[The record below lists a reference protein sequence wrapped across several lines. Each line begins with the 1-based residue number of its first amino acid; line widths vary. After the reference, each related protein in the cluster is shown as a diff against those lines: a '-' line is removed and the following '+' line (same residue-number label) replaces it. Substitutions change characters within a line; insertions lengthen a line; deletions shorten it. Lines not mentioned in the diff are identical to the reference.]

1 MEKALG
7 KVGSIKVKAGSY
19 WISKK
24 AKQELSNISDDL
36 TEPPWLKRMKRKKR
50 FQIWSDINA
59 GVEVDG
65 ALFLIDIRGHTW
77 NAPTNHGLNIVRF
90 ACRSTILVFDNYQ
103 LTLDLVE
110 VSTCQACLSGSN
122 IRWVTP
128 RKSSGWLP
136 RTKTFSSTVE
146 EKAKWIFNK
155 LKGKPV
161 KSLPELLREYN
172 LPPGLFPNNIVSY
185 EFDETKAKL
194 VVYLPSTCE
203 VTFKDSSV
211 IRYATRVKGIL
222 LRGKL
227 TNIEGMKTKVLV
239 WIKVTNVAVEG
250 YRSDKVWFTAGVK
263 KSRTRDAYDLPRDAH
278 LPTYLRWCYSCKFYS
293 A

>member
-7 KVGSIKVKAGSY
+7 KVGSIKVKAGSF
-19 WISKK
+19 WISKL

-36 TEPPWLKRMKRKKR
+36 T
-50 FQIWSDINA
+50 
-59 GVEVDG
+59 
-65 ALFLIDIRGHTW
+65 
-77 NAPTNHGLNIVRF
+77 
-90 ACRSTILVFDNYQ
+90 
-103 LTLDLVE
+103 
-110 VSTCQACLSGSN
+110 
-122 IRWVTP
+122 
-128 RKSSGWLP
+128 
-136 RTKTFSSTVE
+136 TFSSTVE

-161 KSLPELLREYN
+161 RSLPELLREYN

-194 VVYLPSTCE
+194 VVYLPSSCE

-211 IRYATRVKGIL
+211 IRYTTRVKGTL

-239 WIKVTNVAVEG
+239 WVKVTNVAVEG

-263 KSRTRDAYDLPRDAH
+263 KSRTRDAYDLPRDAI
-278 LPTYLRWCYSCKFYS
+278 RIDEF
-293 A
+293 